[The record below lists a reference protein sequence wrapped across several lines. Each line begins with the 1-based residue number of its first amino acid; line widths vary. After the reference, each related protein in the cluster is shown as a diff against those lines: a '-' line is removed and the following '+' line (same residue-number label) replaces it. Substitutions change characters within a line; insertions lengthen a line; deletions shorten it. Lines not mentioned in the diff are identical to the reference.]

1 MNIKD
6 IFKPLDESN
15 FNIYHFRSLLI
26 TSLGMFTISYNTTFV
41 SIELDT
47 LSKIFHASGL
57 LFVLLGTA
65 SLWTAIAGALIF
77 GFISNFKG
85 RKAVYGF
92 ECLFL
97 AIGSLL
103 GAFTTN
109 AVELVITQMIFGI
122 GIGGDFVLSPIVLGE
137 FSEMRDRGKLLAFAV
152 GVTGPIGS
160 IASAGTT
167 LLLTSLNVPA
177 DLSWRII
184 LGLGAIIPGS
194 VVYLRRKVPES
205 PRYLARIKGDL
216 KGLEEEIK
224 RVTKKEVNIAGDIVD
239 KTPVLFYFTKYA
251 KYIFIAGI
259 LWFLDHMVNPG
270 GVFELALVAY
280 PIGIRNLA
288 LFSLLIT
295 IIASIPGG
303 ISNMLLV
310 DRWGRKPLEALGFVG
325 MGVAL
330 VLFFLLKGVLL
341 KSPIALTPLL
351 GAIILGGYHYFHNL
365 GPANISAAG
374 TFNVEL
380 TPTKIRGIA
389 SGITVAIDRT
399 GALANSAIF
408 PFLDSN
414 FGLGVAV
421 GIGGFLGILAA
432 IITLLIVPETKGKS
446 LEEASKEDQISALA
460 KEEKEKTK

>member
-1 MNIKD
+1 
-6 IFKPLDESN
+6 
-15 FNIYHFRSLLI
+15 
-26 TSLGMFTISYNTTFV
+26 MFTISYNTTFV
-41 SIELDT
+41 SIELKQ
-47 LSKIFHASGL
+47 LSHIFHTTGI

-97 AIGSLL
+97 AIGSIL
-103 GAFTTN
+103 GALTTN

-122 GIGGDFVLSPIVLGE
+122 GIGGDFVLSPIVVGE
-137 FSEMRDRGKLLAFAV
+137 FSEIRDRGKLLAFSV

-160 IASAGTT
+160 VVSAGTI
-167 LLLTSLNVPA
+167 LLLNALNVSP
-177 DLSWRII
+177 DLSWRIV
-184 LGLGAIIPGS
+184 LALGAIIPGS
-194 VVYLRRKVPES
+194 VIYLRRKVPES

-216 KGLEEEIK
+216 KELENVIK
-224 RVTKKEVNIAGDIVD
+224 TVARKDVNLDADVRD
-239 KTPVLFYFTKYA
+239 RTPVLFYIRKYA
-251 KYIFIAGI
+251 WFIFIAGF

-280 PIGIRNLA
+280 PLGIKDLA

-295 IIASIPGG
+295 LLASIPGG
-303 ISNMLLV
+303 IVNLLLI
-310 DRWGRKPLEALGFVG
+310 DRWGRKPLEAVGFVG

-330 VLFFLLKGVLL
+330 ILFFVLKVTVL
-341 KSPIALTPLL
+341 KSPEGLVPLVAAL
-351 GAIILGGYHYFHNL
+351 ILAGYHFFHNV
-365 GPANISAAG
+365 GPANVSAAG
-374 TFNVEL
+374 VFNVEL
-380 TPTKIRGIA
+380 VPTKIRGIA

-408 PFLDSN
+408 PFLVTN
-414 FGLGVAV
+414 FGIGLAV

-432 IITLLIVPETKGKS
+432 MITMLLVPETKGKS
-446 LEEASKEDQISALA
+446 LEEASREEEVARLA
-460 KEEKEKTK
+460 GNAEKQRGLDYEEKK